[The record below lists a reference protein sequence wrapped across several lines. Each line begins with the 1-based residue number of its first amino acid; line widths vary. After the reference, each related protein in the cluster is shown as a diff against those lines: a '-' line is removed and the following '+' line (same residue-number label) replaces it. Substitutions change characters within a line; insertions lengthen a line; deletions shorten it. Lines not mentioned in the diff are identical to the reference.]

1 MKFFI
6 FTKQSLLEQRQYL
19 IPMFIWTPWSVDIE
33 KERKKIQKWKK
44 IEGYMTPTPVPRKR
58 KNIVARVK
66 HNFLFVFDDMKD
78 LRWNHVLQICGTMT
92 YIKRIE

>member
-19 IPMFIWTPWSVDIE
+19 IPMFIGTPWSVDIE

-44 IEGYMTPTPVPRKR
+44 VEGYMTPNPVPRKR
-58 KNIVARVK
+58 KILSSFFK
-66 HNFLFVFDDMKD
+66 HYFLFVFDDMEGFEMEPCVTDLGNYEFYKKD
-78 LRWNHVLQICGTMT
+78 
-92 YIKRIE
+92 

>member
-33 KERKKIQKWKK
+33 KERKKEDTKV
-44 IEGYMTPTPVPRKR
+44 EE
-58 KNIVARVK
+58 N
-66 HNFLFVFDDMKD
+66 
-78 LRWNHVLQICGTMT
+78 
-92 YIKRIE
+92 